1 MAAAE
6 VVVVERG
13 VMAVVAVV
21 YVGAV
26 HWAVAVA
33 EMMAELKAAVAVASA
48 LDSRAGN
55 SSDCN

>member
-1 MAAAE
+1 M
-6 VVVVERG
+6 VVVERG

-26 HWAVAVA
+26 LWAVAVA

-48 LDSRAGN
+48 LDSRSGN

>member
-1 MAAAE
+1 M
-6 VVVVERG
+6 VVVERG